1 MVGVINRMTQLSKTI
16 LEADV
21 MSLVIN
27 TNVASLNAQRSLA
40 SSGTELKTA
49 MERLSSGKQI
59 NSAADDAAGFA
70 IAERMTAQ
78 IRGLNMA
85 TKNAN
90 DGLSMLAVIENPTN
104 DVTDM
109 LHRMRELAVQAG
121 TGSMS
126 SDDRTDLNNEFAA
139 LRSEIDRIADNTE
152 WNGRTILDNSAD
164 GNASGFVEFQ
174 VGMDTGQVISV
185 DFGNFT
191 NVSGSGTFAS
201 FVSAGATAGT
211 ISATTTSQA
220 QLTSSAAIGS
230 IDTALDAISN
240 QRATLGGVANRLT
253 FSVDNLTNIR
263 TNAEATRSTITDTD
277 YAASTTELAKA
288 QIIAQAGTA
297 MHMPLI
303 RIQNTKRHFRCRGFS
318 RPVGPDQCHDF
329 AGGDVDG
336 NAANQPSV

>member
-1 MVGVINRMTQLSKTI
+1 MAVV
-16 LEADV
+16 
-21 MSLVIN
+21 N
-27 TNVASLNAQRSLA
+27 TNIGASLAQAALVRNQRALD
-40 SSGTELKTA
+40 TA
-49 MERLSSGKQI
+49 MEQLSTGSKI
-59 NSAADDAAGFA
+59 NSAADDAAGLA
-70 IAERMTAQ
+70 INTRLTSQ
-78 IRGLNMA
+78 IMGLNMA
-85 TKNAN
+85 VSNAN
-90 DGLSMLAVIENPTN
+90 DAINMVNTAEGALVEMENMLQ
-104 DVTDM
+104 
-109 LHRMRELAVQAG
+109 RMRELALQASNG
-121 TGSMS
+121 TT
-126 SDDRTDLNNEFAA
+126 DVNDRSYLDSEYKA
-139 LRSEIDRIADNTE
+139 LYAEIDRIADNTE

-220 QLTSSAAIGS
+220 QLKASAAIGA

-253 FSVDNLTNIR
+253 HSVDNLTNIR
-263 TNAEATRSTITDTD
+263 TNAEATRSTIIDTD

-297 MHMPLI
+297 MLA
-303 RIQNTKRHFRCRGFS
+303 Q
-318 RPVGPDQCHDF
+318 
-329 AGGDVDG
+329 
-336 NAANQPSV
+336 ANQLPQTVLALLQ

>member
-1 MVGVINRMTQLSKTI
+1 MAVV
-16 LEADV
+16 
-21 MSLVIN
+21 N
-27 TNVASLNAQRSLA
+27 TNIGASLAQAALVKNQRALD
-40 SSGTELKTA
+40 TA
-49 MERLSSGKQI
+49 MEQLSTGSKI
-59 NSAADDAAGFA
+59 NSAADDAAGLA
-70 IAERMTAQ
+70 ISTRMTSQ
-78 IRGLNMA
+78 INGLNMA
-85 TKNAN
+85 VKNAN
-90 DGLSMLAVIENPTN
+90 DAINMVNTAEGALIEMTNMLQ
-104 DVTDM
+104 
-109 LHRMRELAVQAG
+109 RMRELALQASNG
-121 TGSMS
+121 TT
-126 SDDRTDLNNEFAA
+126 DVNDRSYLNSEYQA
-139 LRSEIDRIADNTE
+139 LYAEIDRIADNTE

-164 GNASGFVEFQ
+164 GSASGFVEFQ

-297 MHMPLI
+297 MLA
-303 RIQNTKRHFRCRGFS
+303 Q
-318 RPVGPDQCHDF
+318 
-329 AGGDVDG
+329 
-336 NAANQPSV
+336 ANQLPQTVLALLQ

>member
-1 MVGVINRMTQLSKTI
+1 MAVV
-16 LEADV
+16 
-21 MSLVIN
+21 N
-27 TNVASLNAQRSLA
+27 TNIGASLAQAALVKNQRALD
-40 SSGTELKTA
+40 TA
-49 MERLSSGKQI
+49 MEQLSTGSKI
-59 NSAADDAAGFA
+59 NSAADDAAGLA
-70 IAERMTAQ
+70 ISTRMTSQ
-78 IRGLNMA
+78 INGLNMA
-85 TKNAN
+85 VKNAN
-90 DGLSMLAVIENPTN
+90 DAINMVNTAEGALIEMTNMLQ
-104 DVTDM
+104 
-109 LHRMRELAVQAG
+109 RMRELALQASNG
-121 TGSMS
+121 TT
-126 SDDRTDLNNEFAA
+126 DVNDRSYLNSEYQA
-139 LRSEIDRIADNTE
+139 LYAEIDRIADNTE

-164 GNASGFVEFQ
+164 GSASGFVEFQ

-220 QLTSSAAIGS
+220 QLKSSAAIGA

-297 MHMPLI
+297 MLA
-303 RIQNTKRHFRCRGFS
+303 Q
-318 RPVGPDQCHDF
+318 
-329 AGGDVDG
+329 
-336 NAANQPSV
+336 ANQLPQTVLALLQ

>member
-1 MVGVINRMTQLSKTI
+1 MAVV
-16 LEADV
+16 
-21 MSLVIN
+21 N
-27 TNVASLNAQRSLA
+27 TNIGASLAQAALVKNQRSLD
-40 SSGTELKTA
+40 TA
-49 MERLSSGKQI
+49 MEQLSTGSKI
-59 NSAADDAAGFA
+59 NSAADDAAGLA
-70 IAERMTAQ
+70 INTRLTSQ
-78 IRGLNMA
+78 IMGLNMA
-85 TKNAN
+85 VSNAN
-90 DGLSMLAVIENPTN
+90 DAINMVNTAEGALIEMTNMLQ
-104 DVTDM
+104 
-109 LHRMRELAVQAG
+109 RMRELALQASNG
-121 TGSMS
+121 TT
-126 SDDRTDLNNEFAA
+126 DVNDRSYLDSEYKA
-139 LRSEIDRIADNTE
+139 LYAEIDRIADNTE

-220 QLTSSAAIGS
+220 QLTSSAAIGA

-253 FSVDNLTNIR
+253 FSIDNLTNIR

-297 MHMPLI
+297 MLA
-303 RIQNTKRHFRCRGFS
+303 Q
-318 RPVGPDQCHDF
+318 
-329 AGGDVDG
+329 
-336 NAANQPSV
+336 ANQLPQTVLALLQ

>member
-1 MVGVINRMTQLSKTI
+1 MAVV
-16 LEADV
+16 
-21 MSLVIN
+21 N
-27 TNVASLNAQRSLA
+27 TNIGASLAQAALVKNQRALD
-40 SSGTELKTA
+40 TA
-49 MERLSSGKQI
+49 MEQLSTGSKI
-59 NSAADDAAGFA
+59 NSAADDAAGLA
-70 IAERMTAQ
+70 ISTRMTSQ
-78 IRGLNMA
+78 INGLNMA
-85 TKNAN
+85 VKNAN
-90 DGLSMLAVIENPTN
+90 DAINMVNTAEGALIEMTNMLQ
-104 DVTDM
+104 
-109 LHRMRELAVQAG
+109 RMRELALQASNG
-121 TGSMS
+121 TT
-126 SDDRTDLNNEFAA
+126 DVNDRSYLNSEYQA
-139 LRSEIDRIADNTE
+139 LYAEIDRIADNTE

-164 GNASGFVEFQ
+164 GSASGFVEFQ

-191 NVSGSGTFAS
+191 NVSGSGTFAD

-220 QLTSSAAIGS
+220 QLTSSAAIGA

-297 MHMPLI
+297 MLA
-303 RIQNTKRHFRCRGFS
+303 Q
-318 RPVGPDQCHDF
+318 
-329 AGGDVDG
+329 
-336 NAANQPSV
+336 ANQLPQTVLALLQ

>member
-1 MVGVINRMTQLSKTI
+1 MAVV
-16 LEADV
+16 
-21 MSLVIN
+21 N
-27 TNVASLNAQRSLA
+27 TNIGASLAQAALVKNQRALD
-40 SSGTELKTA
+40 TA
-49 MERLSSGKQI
+49 MEQLSTGSKI
-59 NSAADDAAGFA
+59 NSAADDAAGLA
-70 IAERMTAQ
+70 ISTRMTSQ
-78 IRGLNMA
+78 INGLNMA
-85 TKNAN
+85 VKNAN
-90 DGLSMLAVIENPTN
+90 DAINMVNTAEGALIEMTNMLQ
-104 DVTDM
+104 
-109 LHRMRELAVQAG
+109 RMRELALQASNG
-121 TGSMS
+121 TT
-126 SDDRTDLNNEFAA
+126 DVNDRSYLNSEYQA
-139 LRSEIDRIADNTE
+139 LYAEIDRIADNTE

-164 GNASGFVEFQ
+164 GSASGFVEFQ

-191 NVSGSGTFAS
+191 NVSGSGTFAD

-297 MHMPLI
+297 MLA
-303 RIQNTKRHFRCRGFS
+303 Q
-318 RPVGPDQCHDF
+318 
-329 AGGDVDG
+329 
-336 NAANQPSV
+336 ANQLPQTVLALLQ